1 MKQYLVHVA
10 VYVQVDVD
18 LTEELLKEAFK
29 SLPFTIEYRY
39 HEEV

>member
-10 VYVQVDVD
+10 VYVQDDVD
-18 LTEELLKEAFK
+18 LTEEMVKEALK
-29 SLPFTIEYRY
+29 SLPITIEYRY